1 MADLI
6 PNHMHCSTCNK
17 AIPYVDPKRADT
29 SDRTCS
35 PEHKMDLDE
44 LNKKRKRS
52 MYTMYAL
59 MGLAVL
65 VLILSSSGFFPR

>member
-6 PNHMHCSTCNK
+6 PNHMHCSICNR
-17 AIPYVDPKRADT
+17 AVPYVDPKRASVT
-29 SDRTCS
+29 DRTCT
-35 PEHKMDLDE
+35 PEHAADLEE

-65 VLILSSSGFFPR
+65 VLVLSYSGIFPR